1 MKKVFAILLCL
12 CMLVS
17 TSVFVQLYASAETVY
32 IDGDFKFTV
41 SNNKAT
47 ITKYIGSDPIV
58 TIPSTLNNYDVLCIG
73 CESFYDCKSLTNIT
87 IPDGV
92 TSIGDSA
99 FNNCTS
105 LTNITIPNS
114 VTSIGG
120 WAFSNCTSLTSIT
133 IPSSV
138 TIMDVGVFYGCSTLT
153 NITIPK
159 NVTSIE
165 FFAFKDCLSLTNIII
180 GDKVASIGDSA
191 FYGCSSL
198 TSIAIGSGLSKI
210 GDTAFYGCSS
220 LRSFNVNSNNK
231 NYCDINGV
239 LFDKDRTEL
248 IQYPIGKT
256 ATSYTIPDEVERIG
270 DSAFS
275 DCISLTSITIPNSI
289 TSIGS
294 SAFYNTAYYN
304 NDSNWENY
312 VLCIGNYLISGKF
325 KKYND
330 DEKGFETIFEVSG
343 DYSIKQGIKVIADSA
358 FNDCTSLTSIT
369 IPDSVTSIG
378 DGALSSCTSLTSVTI
393 PNSVTSIGDSAFSY
407 CESLTSIT
415 IPNSVTSIGDYAF
428 YSCTSLTS
436 VTVPNSVTGIGDHAF
451 YNCTSLTNITIPN
464 IGDASLGFYYENE
477 TADSAKNPNFT
488 IKGYKGSTAEKY
500 ANENG
505 FKFISLDKPI
515 QPTQPTTSTKPTQS
529 VNKPTTNITPT
540 VPTIKITLKTP
551 KAKFISGKKQFKIK
565 YTKVKNAV
573 GFQVRYKIKGKWKIK
588 TFNTKKS
595 ATKVLK
601 GLKKGKYKVQIRS
614 FSKGKKLYSNWTKVK
629 TVKVK

>member
-47 ITKYIGSDPIV
+47 ITKYIGSDSIV

-73 CESFYDCKSLTNIT
+73 RESFYDCTSLTNIT

-114 VTSIGG
+114 VTS
-120 WAFSNCTSLTSIT
+120 
-133 IPSSV
+133 
-138 TIMDVGVFYGCSTLT
+138 MDDGVFYGCSTLT
-153 NITIPK
+153 SITIPK
-159 NVTSIE
+159 NVTSINYCT
-165 FFAFKDCLSLTNIII
+165 FSDCLSLTNIII

-210 GDTAFYGCSS
+210 GNSAFYGCSS

-256 ATSYTIPDEVERIG
+256 ATSYTIPDEVERI
-270 DSAFS
+270 SNNAFS
-275 DCISLTSITIPNSI
+275 GCISLTSITIPNSI

-294 SAFYNTAYYN
+294 NAFYNTAYYN

-330 DEKGFETIFEVSG
+330 DEKVFETIFEVSG

-378 DGALSSCTSLTSVTI
+378 DSAFNSCSSLTSVTI
-393 PNSVTSIGDSAFSY
+393 PNSVTSIGESAFSY
-407 CESLTSIT
+407 CSSLTSIT
-415 IPNSVTSIGDYAF
+415 IPNSVTGIGDYAL
-428 YSCTSLTS
+428 SNCTSLTS
-436 VTVPNSVTGIGDHAF
+436 VTVPNSVT
-451 YNCTSLTNITIPN
+451 N

-477 TADSAKNPNFT
+477 TDGSAKNPNFT

-505 FKFISLDKPI
+505 FKFISLDKPT

-540 VPTIKITLKTP
+540 APTIKITLKTP

-614 FSKGKKLYSNWTKVK
+614 FSKGKKLYSNWTKAK